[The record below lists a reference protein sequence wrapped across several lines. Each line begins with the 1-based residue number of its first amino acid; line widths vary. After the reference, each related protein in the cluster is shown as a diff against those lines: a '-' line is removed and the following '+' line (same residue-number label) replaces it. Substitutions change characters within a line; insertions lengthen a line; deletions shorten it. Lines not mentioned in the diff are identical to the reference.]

1 MVDVF
6 WYTCDVV
13 RVLTDFF
20 FHLLIHVHVHNAVT
34 LSSSLFKTKT
44 SRFMGMDLKLARFN
58 MWMTW

>member
-6 WYTCDVV
+6 WCTCDVV
-13 RVLTDFF
+13 RALTAF
-20 FHLLIHVHVHNAVT
+20 FHLIIHVHVHNAVT
-34 LSSSLFKTKT
+34 LSSSRFKTKT